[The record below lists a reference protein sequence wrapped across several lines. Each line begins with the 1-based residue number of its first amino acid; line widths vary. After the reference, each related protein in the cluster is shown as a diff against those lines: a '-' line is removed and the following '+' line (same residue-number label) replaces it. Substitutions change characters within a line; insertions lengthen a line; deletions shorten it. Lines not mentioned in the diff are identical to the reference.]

1 METGTDFI
9 FLGSKNTLDS
19 DCSQEIKT
27 LVLWKKSYDKPKQCI
42 KSRDITWPT
51 KICIVKAMVFPVV
64 MYACESWTVKKAER
78 QIIDAFE
85 LWCWKRLLGVPWTA
99 RRSNQSIQK
108 EISPEYS
115 LEGLML
121 KLKLQYFWPP
131 AVKSWLIGKR
141 SWCWGSL
148 RARGEGDDRGQD
160 GLMVSLT
167 QWTWVWAS
175 FRRWWRTGKPGMLQ
189 SMGLQRVRYNWTTEQ
204 QHFRF
209 HCVFIA
215 LHRLFSSC
223 NEQGLLSLKPSLVP
237 SRLSSADSSHLV
249 LPRLPTSVFSFIRLC
264 LDFSSLLW
272 NLDMLTEVSW
282 E

>member
-1 METGTDFI
+1 MLWTVVLEKT
-9 FLGSKNTLDS
+9 LGSPLD
-19 DCSQEIKT
+19 CKEIKP
-27 LVLWKKSYDKPKQCI
+27 VNPK
-42 KSRDITWPT
+42 
-51 KICIVKAMVFPVV
+51 
-64 MYACESWTVKKAER
+64 
-78 QIIDAFE
+78 
-85 LWCWKRLLGVPWTA
+85 G
-99 RRSNQSIQK
+99 NQSWIFFGRTDA
-108 EISPEYS
+108 EAEAPILLATCCEE
-115 LEGLML
+115 LTH
-121 KLKLQYFWPP
+121 W
-131 AVKSWLIGKR
+131 KR

-148 RARGEGDDRGQD
+148 RAGGEGDDRGQD

-175 FRRWWRTGKPGMLQ
+175 FRRWWRTGKPGVLQ
-189 SMGLQRVRYNWTTEQ
+189 SMGLQRVRCNWTTEQ

-223 NEQGLLSLKPSLVP
+223 NEQGLLSVKPSLVL

-249 LPRLPTSVFSFIRLC
+249 LPRLPTSVSSFIRLC
-264 LDFSSLLW
+264 LDFSSPLW